1 MQVALSHLT
10 IVRVDSAM
18 GLFTIRAHVLIIQW
32 CGLALPV
39 HSCVVLYFYH
49 VVLMVALLAGETEF
63 KAILIG

>member
-10 IVRVDSAM
+10 IVRIDSAM
-18 GLFTIRAHVLIIQW
+18 GLFTIRVHILIIRL

-39 HSCVVLYFYH
+39 HSCVVFYFYH
-49 VVLMVALLAGETEF
+49 VVLMVALLAGEAEF